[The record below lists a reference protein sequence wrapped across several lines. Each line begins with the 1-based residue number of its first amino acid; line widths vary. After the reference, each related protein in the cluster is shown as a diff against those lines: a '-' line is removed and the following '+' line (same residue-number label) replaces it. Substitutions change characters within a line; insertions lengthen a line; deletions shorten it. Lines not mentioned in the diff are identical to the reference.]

1 MMKIRIGKSILALV
15 IAIGMILSCVGAMAE
30 EKNWITAEDI
40 SDMPET
46 TIRYWYYET
55 PERIALGEKQVEEFM
70 KLYPNIKV
78 EGSTAP
84 DNTDNEMLLAYIKT
98 QNHSSIQQS
107 VNIEDLW
114 YVDHDLLFPLN
125 QFPDFEEVY
134 ARFDPDLNYT
144 AADGNVYSISWY
156 CGPYVMYYN
165 KAYLDEIGWDVN
177 DLPETYSEYYEFAK
191 AVTNAEKNRYA
202 ISPWVYEEWWR
213 WEFVHQ
219 PLYIAAQGNSDMFS
233 EDGQTVSFNNE
244 AMLQSL
250 TFFKTLFDNGWA
262 LGDTSDIDPFV
273 SGVAAST
280 INNPEL
286 TTIIKANA
294 ADDFEYVIGP
304 MPIPD
309 GNERG
314 EFSTFAFVR
323 NFALIEELYA
333 KDEDEY
339 QRKMRAAWEFMKFL
353 LSDEQCAA
361 DFEAAGNFPCVVDL
375 DTNPAY
381 TEAIEAFGDKF
392 DDFYAYMDEAVI
404 GDTGN
409 SMACEVMDTLQ
420 KAYLQVVLNGVD
432 PAEALAQAE
441 QEANQIIVE
450 GRE

>member
-1 MMKIRIGKSILALV
+1 MKHRTVKSILSLV
-15 IAIGMILSCVGAMAE
+15 IAIGITFSCMGALAE
-30 EKNWITAEDI
+30 EKNWITSDDI
-40 SDMPET
+40 TNMPET
-46 TIRYWYYET
+46 TIRYWFYET
-55 PERIALGEKQVEEFM
+55 PERIALGQKQVEEFM
-70 KLYPNIKV
+70 QLYPNIKV
-78 EGSTAP
+78 LGSTAP

-134 ARFDPDLNYT
+134 SRFDPDLNYT

-156 CGPYVMYYN
+156 SGAYVMYYN

-177 DLPETYSEYYEFAK
+177 NLPKTYSEYYEFAK
-191 AVTNAEKNRYA
+191 LVTDKDMNRYA

-213 WEFVHQ
+213 WQFMQ
-219 PLYIAAQGNSDMFS
+219 YPLYIAAQGNSDIFS
-233 EDGQTVSFNNE
+233 EDGQTVTFNNE
-244 AMLQSL
+244 ASLQSL

-262 LGDTSDIDPFV
+262 LGDTADIDPFV
-273 SGVAAST
+273 SGVAASA
-280 INNPEL
+280 INNLEL
-286 TTIIKANA
+286 TTSITNNA
-294 ADDFEYVIGP
+294 AENFEYVIGP

-309 GNERG
+309 GNEAG
-314 EFSTFAFVR
+314 QFNTYAFVR

-339 QRKMRAAWEFMKFL
+339 QRKMRSAWEFMKFL

-361 DFEAAGNFPCVVDL
+361 DFEAAGNLPCVIDL
-375 DTNPAY
+375 TKNPVY
-381 TEAIEAFGDKF
+381 TEAIAKVGEKF
-392 DDFYAYMDEAVI
+392 DDFYAAMEVATI

-409 SMACEVMDTLQ
+409 SLVCEVMGTLQ
-420 KAYLQVVLNGVD
+420 TAYLQVVLNGME

-441 QEANQIIVE
+441 QQANQMIVE